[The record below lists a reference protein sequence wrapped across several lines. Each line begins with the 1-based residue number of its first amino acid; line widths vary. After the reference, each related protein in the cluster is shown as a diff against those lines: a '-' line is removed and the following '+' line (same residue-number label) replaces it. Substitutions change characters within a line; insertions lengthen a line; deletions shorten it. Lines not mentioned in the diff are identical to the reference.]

1 MQPNPRVK
9 NKKMRGF
16 IVQKCSRHLIKLII
30 IIIMIIIKMI
40 IMIIV
45 TIILISAQFLIVVK
59 IKKLQ
64 REFLFDRIIIVD
76 VTVLEKEDDLIT
88 YVLLYKNENLK
99 KFHQSSGKVFS

>member
-30 IIIMIIIKMI
+30 IIIMI

-76 VTVLEKEDDLIT
+76 VTVLQKEDDLIT

>member
-1 MQPNPRVK
+1 
-9 NKKMRGF
+9 MRGF

-76 VTVLEKEDDLIT
+76 VTVLQKEDDLVT
-88 YVLLYKNENLK
+88 YVLLYKNKNLK

>member
-1 MQPNPRVK
+1 
-9 NKKMRGF
+9 
-16 IVQKCSRHLIKLII
+16 
-30 IIIMIIIKMI
+30 MI

-45 TIILISAQFLIVVK
+45 TILISAQFLIVVK

-76 VTVLEKEDDLIT
+76 VTVLQKEDDLIT

>member
-1 MQPNPRVK
+1 
-9 NKKMRGF
+9 
-16 IVQKCSRHLIKLII
+16 
-30 IIIMIIIKMI
+30 MIIIKMI

-76 VTVLEKEDDLIT
+76 VTVLQKEDDLVT
-88 YVLLYKNENLK
+88 YVLLYKNKNLK
-99 KFHQSSGKVFS
+99 KFHQSSGKVFSWH

>member
-1 MQPNPRVK
+1 
-9 NKKMRGF
+9 
-16 IVQKCSRHLIKLII
+16 
-30 IIIMIIIKMI
+30 MI

>member
-76 VTVLEKEDDLIT
+76 VTVLQKEDDLIT

>member
-16 IVQKCSRHLIKLII
+16 IVQKCSRYLIKLII

>member
-30 IIIMIIIKMI
+30 IIIMI

-76 VTVLEKEDDLIT
+76 VTVLQKEDDLVT
-88 YVLLYKNENLK
+88 YVLLYKNKNLK

>member
-30 IIIMIIIKMI
+30 IIIMIIIKMT

-76 VTVLEKEDDLIT
+76 VTVLQKEDDLVT
-88 YVLLYKNENLK
+88 YVLLYKNKNLK

>member
-1 MQPNPRVK
+1 MQPNPRFK

-76 VTVLEKEDDLIT
+76 VTVLQKEDDLVT
-88 YVLLYKNENLK
+88 YVLLYKNKNLK

>member
-1 MQPNPRVK
+1 
-9 NKKMRGF
+9 
-16 IVQKCSRHLIKLII
+16 
-30 IIIMIIIKMI
+30 
-40 IMIIV
+40 MIIV

-76 VTVLEKEDDLIT
+76 VTVLQKEDDLIT

-99 KFHQSSGKVFS
+99 KFHQSNGKVFS

>member
-30 IIIMIIIKMI
+30 IIIMII
-40 IMIIV
+40 MIIV

-64 REFLFDRIIIVD
+64 REFLFDRIIMVD
-76 VTVLEKEDDLIT
+76 VTVLQKEDDLVT
-88 YVLLYKNENLK
+88 YVLLYKNKNLK

>member
-1 MQPNPRVK
+1 
-9 NKKMRGF
+9 
-16 IVQKCSRHLIKLII
+16 
-30 IIIMIIIKMI
+30 MI

-76 VTVLEKEDDLIT
+76 VTVLQKEDDLIT

>member
-1 MQPNPRVK
+1 
-9 NKKMRGF
+9 
-16 IVQKCSRHLIKLII
+16 
-30 IIIMIIIKMI
+30 
-40 IMIIV
+40 MIIV

-64 REFLFDRIIIVD
+64 RELLFDRIIIVD
-76 VTVLEKEDDLIT
+76 VTVLQKEDDLIT

>member
-1 MQPNPRVK
+1 
-9 NKKMRGF
+9 
-16 IVQKCSRHLIKLII
+16 
-30 IIIMIIIKMI
+30 
-40 IMIIV
+40 MIIV

-76 VTVLEKEDDLIT
+76 VTVLQKEDDLVT
-88 YVLLYKNENLK
+88 CVLLYKNKNLK

>member
-76 VTVLEKEDDLIT
+76 VTVLQKEDDLVT
-88 YVLLYKNENLK
+88 YVLLYKNKNLK

>member
-9 NKKMRGF
+9 NKKIRGF

-45 TIILISAQFLIVVK
+45 TILISAQFLIVVK

>member
-40 IMIIV
+40 IMIMV

-76 VTVLEKEDDLIT
+76 VTVLQKEDDLVT
-88 YVLLYKNENLK
+88 YVLLYKNKNLK